1 MEGMDAQLLPFLAVT
16 SLVML
21 VPGPSVLFAVTQRLR
36 SGPAAGAFAVLGLES
51 GFAIHV
57 AAACLGVS
65 GLVAASDSLLRV
77 LQVSGAAYLA
87 LLGIQ
92 LLRRQVGHHQRAAV
106 VSDRPHGLGRVY
118 LAGLLVDLLNPKT
131 VLFFVAVM
139 PQFVDARAGSVA
151 AQSLVLGLGA
161 IVVAV
166 VVDGG
171 YAVMAARAVRRG
183 ISPSA
188 ARWGR
193 RASGTAFLGLA
204 AVTLVG

>member
-1 MEGMDAQLLPFLAVT
+1 MDVQLLPFLAVT

-21 VPGPSVLFAVTQRLR
+21 VPGPSVLYAVTQRLR
-36 SGPAAGAFAVLGLES
+36 FGPAAGAFAVLGLES

-65 GLVAASDSLLRV
+65 GLIEASGSLLRV
-77 LQVSGAAYLA
+77 LQVAGAAYLA

-92 LLRRQVGHHQRAAV
+92 LLRRVEHGEGSGTGPDHPR
-106 VSDRPHGLGRVY
+106 GLGRVY

-131 VLFFVAVM
+131 VLFFVAVL
-139 PQFVDARAGSVA
+139 PQFIDARAGSVA
-151 AQSLVLGLGA
+151 AQSLVLGGGA
-161 IVVAV
+161 VAVAV

-171 YAVMAARAVRRG
+171 YAVLAARAVRRG

-204 AVTLVG
+204 AFALVG